1 MKEVIVIGAGN
12 LGWHLVQVLS
22 QAGHDVSLVSRA
34 PDRVAEWPV
43 RVIAMED
50 LPARP
55 SLVFLAVPDNAI
67 NRVSAHLSQLLP
79 SDVPLVHTS
88 GATPAIMI
96 HSHFEHRGAFWPIRS
111 LRAGE
116 EVTDWRDVPLVYY
129 GTSTALTQV
138 LGELAGK
145 LSQLSYLLDDQQRA
159 KLHLSAVF
167 SNNFVTWLYQ
177 ISYELCE
184 QSGIPFDI
192 LLPIIRNTA
201 LKQDGTAPRLSQT
214 GAAARGD
221 TTTMNRHLELL
232 NTQPEYAD
240 LYRRMSHFIQT
251 GVPS

>member
-12 LGWHLVQVLS
+12 LAWHLVQVLS
-22 QAGHDVSLVSRA
+22 QAGLDVSLVSRD

-43 RVIAMED
+43 RVISMDD
-50 LPARP
+50 LPDQPA
-55 SLVFLAVPDNAI
+55 LLFLAVPDNAI

-79 SDVPLVHTS
+79 ADVPVVHTS

-116 EVTDWRDVPLVYY
+116 EVTDWQEVPLVYH
-129 GTSTALTQV
+129 GSSRALTQV
-138 LGELAGK
+138 LGELAGR
-145 LSQLSYLLDDQQRA
+145 LSPLSYHLNDQQRA
-159 KLHLSAVF
+159 QLHLSAVF

-192 LLPIIRNTA
+192 LLPIIKNTA
-201 LKQDGTAPRLSQT
+201 IKQDGTAPKLTQT

-232 NTQPEYAD
+232 TTQPEYAD
-240 LYRRMSHFIQT
+240 LYRRMSRFIQA
-251 GVPS
+251 GVTP